1 MSRPPFGSP
10 VARYVAIAATGE
22 ERSALHSYAREHYLA
37 VIVVD
42 DAATAEWV
50 IANGDATSLLDVEA
64 QR

>member
-10 VARYVAIAATGE
+10 VDRYVAVAATAD
-22 ERSALHSYAREHYLA
+22 ERSAVHCYAREHYLA

-50 IANGDATSLLDVEA
+50 IANGDAASLLDVEA